1 MTQRTMIDEDLK
13 DRPAPVPVATRD
25 KLANSLRAGF
35 TLVEMLV
42 VLVIIGLVMGLVGPR
57 VINSLTDAR
66 VKTAKLQIEG
76 FGNSLDLYY
85 LDVGRYPSSSE
96 GLQALVAPPGGI
108 TGWNGPYLKG
118 GAVPSDP
125 WGQPYTYR
133 SPGSTAPFEIVSFG
147 SAGRDG
153 GGTEIKSQAKR

>member
-1 MTQRTMIDEDLK
+1 MPELSATPTSKAQRDMIHE
-13 DRPAPVPVATRD
+13 AGG
-25 KLANSLRAGF
+25 LRAGF

-57 VINSLTDAR
+57 VLNSLTDAR
-66 VKTAKLQIEG
+66 AKTAKLQIESLG
-76 FGNSLDLYY
+76 SSLDLYY
-85 LDVGRYPSSSE
+85 LDVGRYPSTSE
-96 GLQALVAPPGGI
+96 GLGALVTAPGGI

-133 SPGSTAPFEIVSFG
+133 APAASAPFEIVSFG
-147 SAGRDG
+147 SAGREG